1 MVLSKFE
8 STKSSTMKS
17 QSRIRT
23 KYLQAKS
30 TIEHYKNMRF
40 RFHNFPEKIRIGMSN
55 NFLQIFFGLTLVSNC
70 RDQLIIFPQHQGVSQ
85 KKKVLSVKR
94 KLGKFF

>member
-23 KYLQAKS
+23 KLQAKS
-30 TIEHYKNMRF
+30 TIRAKILDKSTICCIN
-40 RFHNFPEKIRIGMSN
+40 KIR
-55 NFLQIFFGLTLVSNC
+55 
-70 RDQLIIFPQHQGVSQ
+70 
-85 KKKVLSVKR
+85 KSV
-94 KLGKFF
+94 